1 MPSSEVTR
9 LLTEIR
15 QGDANA
21 AERLLPLVY
30 EELRTLAGRLMR
42 SERTGHT
49 LQPTALVHEA
59 YLRLVGADVGWQGRS
74 HFVGVAA
81 RAMRQILVNHAL
93 ARRAEKRGGGRTPV
107 SLELDDAVVAFE
119 SRSIDLIALDE
130 ALKKLGEVDPDQCR
144 IVECRFFVGMTMIE
158 IAELTERPL
167 RSVEQDWSM
176 ARAWLR
182 RQLDDSFASE

>member
-1 MPSSEVTR
+1 MASSDVTR
-9 LLTEIR
+9 LLCEIR
-15 QGDANA
+15 QGDSNA
-21 AERLLPLVY
+21 AERLLPMVY
-30 EELRTLAGRLMR
+30 EELRSLAGRFML

-74 HFVGVAA
+74 HFIGVAA

-107 SLELDDAVVAFE
+107 SLDEAVAAYE
-119 SRSIDLIALDE
+119 DRAIDLVALDE
-130 ALKKLGEVDPDQCR
+130 ALSRLAELDPDQGR
-144 IVECRFFVGMTMIE
+144 IVECRFFGGLNMTE
-158 IAELTERPL
+158 IAELTGRPL
-167 RSVEQDWSM
+167 RSVEHDWSM

-182 RQLDDSFASE
+182 RQLDGGAALD

>member
-9 LLTEIR
+9 LLSEIR
-15 QGDANA
+15 QGDSNA

-30 EELRTLAGRLMR
+30 EELRGLAGRLMR
-42 SERTGHT
+42 SERAGHT

-74 HFVGVAA
+74 HFIGVAA

-93 ARRAEKRGGGRTPV
+93 ARRAEKRGGGHSPV
-107 SLELDDAVVAFE
+107 SLELDEAVSAFE
-119 SRSIDLIALDE
+119 TRSIDLIALDE
-130 ALKKLGEVDPDQCR
+130 ALKTLAEIDPDQCK
-144 IVECRFFVGMTMIE
+144 IVECRFFAGLTMIE
-158 IAELTERPL
+158 IANLTERPL

-182 RQLDDSFASE
+182 RQLDGDCANA